1 MGDSERGGGGMVH
14 VLGGRGLVWG
24 FREGRGGGEMVHVL
38 GGRGLVWGFREGWGG
53 GDGPCFRR

>member
-1 MGDSERGGGGMVH
+1 MVH

-24 FREGRGGGEMVHVL
+24 FREGRGGGGKMVHVL

-53 GDGPCFRR
+53 DGPCFRR